1 METAPQAEKEVPQQE
16 MAPPNSVHKQITL
29 GKNQDGEANTTKE
42 AESLVEPTDVNKS
55 VDAAAAAATLIKVG
69 MTAAT
74 LENND
79 GFQTPNRRHW
89 VLVVVAAEAATA
101 MEGIVETNNSLWHW
115 WV

>member
-1 METAPQAEKEVPQQE
+1 
-16 MAPPNSVHKQITL
+16 
-29 GKNQDGEANTTKE
+29 
-42 AESLVEPTDVNKS
+42 
-55 VDAAAAAATLIKVG
+55 